1 MTSITFFYNLEL
13 QIGIDNIV
21 LRPLQT
27 LDNINFSSKSSE
39 QLTKN

>member
-1 MTSITFFYNLEL
+1 MTSIQFFYNLDL

-27 LDNINFSSKSSE
+27 LDTIHFSSKRSE
-39 QLTKN
+39 